1 MVERRNPYLVL
12 GVPFGASRD
21 EATRAFA
28 RRSKFLR
35 RLGASGRDRHT
46 DLTGALHE
54 IETGGTDP
62 AARMAPYRVPA
73 DPRTASLTSDGLF
86 GRGVFAP
93 PPETFDRPPDGDDPH
108 LRDLRRT
115 AAFEYLRHVVQ
126 ARGQRLGPPAP

>member
-1 MVERRNPYLVL
+1 MERRNPYLVL

-28 RRSKFLR
+28 RRAKFLR
-35 RLGASGRDRHT
+35 RLGTASRSLHT

-54 IETGGTDP
+54 IETAKGDP
-62 AARMAPYRVPA
+62 AATMAPYRVPM

-86 GRGVFAP
+86 GGGVFAP
-93 PPETFDRPPDGDDPH
+93 PPEQLDEAPDVS
-108 LRDLRRT
+108 DLRKR

-126 ARGQRLGPPAP
+126 ARGRRLGPPAP